1 VAPRPPLSPR
11 VAEALAPL
19 DPAALEDEARFE
31 GVELAGVAAEG
42 LRVRH
47 LTLSESRVTAAL
59 AGARL
64 EDLHLSDVVVRGADL
79 ANLHAP
85 AAALRRVEL
94 DQARL
99 TGATLSEAS
108 LRDVTL
114 KGCRMDLASL
124 AAARLE
130 RVVFVDCDLRET
142 SLGEAVLRD
151 VRFQGCDLGGA
162 ELSRARL
169 QRVELEGCRLEGI
182 RSAADLRGAAMP
194 WPDIVANAGVFAS
207 AAGIRIAE
215 R

>member
-11 VAEALAPL
+11 VPEELAPL
-19 DPAALEDEARFE
+19 DPAQLEDEARFDA
-31 GVELAGVAAEG
+31 VELTGVAAEG
-42 LRVRH
+42 LEVRH
-47 LTLSESRVTAAL
+47 LTLTESHVRAAL

-64 EDLHLSDVVVRGADL
+64 PDLHLSDTVLEGADL

-85 AAALRRVEL
+85 AAALRRVEI

-114 KGCRMDLASL
+114 RGCRMDLASL

-130 RVVFVDCDLRET
+130 RVVFADCDLREA

-151 VRFQGCDLGGA
+151 VRFERCDLGGA
-162 ELSRARL
+162 ELSRTRL

-194 WPDIVANAGVFAS
+194 WPDIVANAGVFAA
-207 AAGIRIAE
+207 AAGVRIAE

>member
-11 VAEALAPL
+11 VAEELAPL

-31 GVELAGVAAEG
+31 GVELTGAAATG
-42 LRVRH
+42 LEVRH
-47 LTLSESRVTAAL
+47 LTLAESRMKAAL

-64 EDLHLSDVVVRGADL
+64 PDLHLSDVVVTGADL

-85 AAALRRVEL
+85 AAALRRVEIV
-94 DQARL
+94 QARL

-114 KGCRMDLASL
+114 RGCRMDLASL
-124 AAARLE
+124 GAARLE
-130 RVVFVDCDLRET
+130 RVVFVDCDLREA

-162 ELSRARL
+162 ELARTRL

-194 WPDIVANAGVFAS
+194 WPDIVANAGVFAA
-207 AAGIRIAE
+207 AAGVRIAE

>member
-1 VAPRPPLSPR
+1 VAPRPPLPPR
-11 VAEALAPL
+11 VPEELAPL
-19 DPAALEDEARFE
+19 DPAALEDEARLE
-31 GVELAGVAAEG
+31 GVELAGVAPEALE
-42 LRVRH
+42 VRH
-47 LTLSESRVTAAL
+47 LTLAESRVRAAL

-64 EDLHLSDVVVRGADL
+64 HDLHLSDAVITGADL

-85 AAALRRVEL
+85 AAALRRVEV

-99 TGATLSEAS
+99 TGATLSDAS

-114 KGCRMDLASL
+114 RGCRMDLASL

-130 RVVFVDCDLRET
+130 RVVFVDCDLREA
-142 SLGEAVLRD
+142 SLGEAILRD

-162 ELSRARL
+162 ELTRTRL

-194 WPDIVANAGVFAS
+194 WPDIVANAGVFAA

-215 R
+215 H